1 MEEHSLLLPSI
12 DEIIEKLEDRYM
24 RDKDN
29 AVDDECDP
37 FMDEQMT
44 HTRAHARKVSV
55 HESFYT
61 LEFQKARESIETDG
75 SQEEYYQLMKWKN
88 YKKRLEVRKAW
99 GEYLRS
105 SYDWDWDVSSCL
117 NRMYRVRRR
126 RSGVRGVIRVHEGK
140 DIGQLNVSISGPD
153 TSLPRTIRV
162 AVHSDSGEI
171 TYRTYQE
178 CPDPTPFLSPSP
190 NTTVSSNT
198 SLVLEAGH
206 DRSGNERFRVTCE
219 DADDSD

>member
-12 DEIIEKLEDRYM
+12 DEIIEKLEDGYM

-61 LEFQKARESIETDG
+61 LEFQKAREPIETDG

-140 DIGQLNVSISGPD
+140 DVGQLNVSISGPD